1 MVCASRYY
9 LRATPPWIVFPI
21 PELRIFVISNFF
33 ICNGLSICVC
43 GRVDNEHNG
52 CIHYEAGIFEIS
64 LLLGLYNNF
73 TSRVFGEIVSMF
85 LITGDDFC
93 SMLTSK
99 CIYSPK
105 DIRI

>member
-1 MVCASRYY
+1 MDYPFVYVDVWTMNIMAAFTTRQVY
-9 LRATPPWIVFPI
+9 LKLAYSWV
-21 PELRIFVISNFF
+21 
-33 ICNGLSICVC
+33 
-43 GRVDNEHNG
+43 
-52 CIHYEAGIFEIS
+52 
-64 LLLGLYNNF
+64 LYNNF